1 MSFICMRRK
10 KIIFLLTALH
20 STFLRNRDTS
30 YYLSS
35 ARSRPWD
42 TAGGGSSI
50 LLEKGG
56 GDGRSPKKFFSALRA
71 SFSSKKYGGGGP
83 PLDPPLLSYT
93 TQDSNSC
100 EGSSFGFIHCF
111 SSPNSIICSNVCPLT
126 NYTVDAFCTKINDN
140 RTCIVIWTSFLD
152 DLSLACT
159 LVFMQI
165 ANISRDI

>member
-1 MSFICMRRK
+1 MHEK
-10 KIIFLLTALH
+10 KKNHFSIDGFALNLPSKQRH
-20 STFLRNRDTS
+20 VILSKQCRIQTLRYGR
-30 YYLSS
+30 
-35 ARSRPWD
+35 
-42 TAGGGSSI
+42 
-50 LLEKGG
+50 GG

>member
-1 MSFICMRRK
+1 MHEK
-10 KIIFLLTALH
+10 KKNHFSIDGFALNLPSKQRH
-20 STFLRNRDTS
+20 VILSKQCRIQTLRYGR
-30 YYLSS
+30 
-35 ARSRPWD
+35 
-42 TAGGGSSI
+42 GGGGASI

-56 GDGRSPKKFFSALRA
+56 GRGGLQKNFFSALRA

-111 SSPNSIICSNVCPLT
+111 SSPDSRICSNVCPLT

-140 RTCIVIWTSFLD
+140 RTCIVIWTSFLY

-165 ANISRDI
+165 TNISRDI

>member
-1 MSFICMRRK
+1 MPDPDLEIRQGG
-10 KIIFLLTALH
+10 
-20 STFLRNRDTS
+20 
-30 YYLSS
+30 
-35 ARSRPWD
+35 
-42 TAGGGSSI
+42 AGGRSSI
-50 LLEKGG
+50 LLEKG

>member
-20 STFLRNRDTS
+20 STSLRNRDTS

-35 ARSRPWD
+35 AGSRPWD
-42 TAGGGSSI
+42 MAGGVIHTLRKG
-50 LLEKGG
+50 GG
-56 GDGRSPKKFFSALRA
+56 GDGRSPKNFFSALRA

-111 SSPNSIICSNVCPLT
+111 SWPNSIICSNVCPLT

-159 LVFMQI
+159 LFFMQI